1 MYDFPQPTWRH
12 KTSSDPAGKTKESQ
26 CSITHP
32 CEHRVMTQKIVILP
46 VQADRDNTPY
56 EHAHETTVQTAR
68 QHGFQIVEPNDGEA
82 TAIVVVR
89 MVESR
94 IVEDTLAAN
103 PHISWVQLPYAGV
116 ENFLPVARKYPNVT
130 FTSAKGTYA
139 PPVAEHALALTLAL
153 LRHLPERIRATSWG
167 ATYGTTLDGAKV
179 VIIGGG
185 GIGEELVRLFST
197 WHTTITVVRRS
208 NQPVAGADRTVT
220 SDRLNEVLPDAD
232 VVVIA
237 AAATPETRHMFGAEQ
252 FEIMD
257 DQAVLVNIARGSL
270 IDTDALVAALA
281 DRHIRSAGLD
291 VTDPEPLPDGHPLWE
306 EPNCIITPHTA
317 DTPEMVIPLLDER
330 IVRNLTALA
339 EGKTPASLEGL
350 VDVDAG
356 Y

>member
-1 MYDFPQPTWRH
+1 
-12 KTSSDPAGKTKESQ
+12 
-26 CSITHP
+26 
-32 CEHRVMTQKIVILP
+32 MTQKIVVLP

-56 EHAHETTVQTAR
+56 EHAHQTTVATAQT
-68 QHGFQIVEPNDGEA
+68 HGFDIVEPNDGEA

-89 MVESR
+89 MIDSK
-94 IVEDTLAAN
+94 IIEDTLAAN
-103 PHISWVQLPYAGV
+103 PNIVWVQLPYAGV
-116 ENFLPVARKYPNVT
+116 ETFLPVARKYPNVT

-167 ATYGTTLDGAKV
+167 ATYGSTLDGANV
-179 VIIGGG
+179 VIVGGG
-185 GIGEELVRLFST
+185 GIGEELVRIFST
-197 WHTTITVVRRS
+197 WDTTITVVRRS
-208 NQPVAGADRTVT
+208 TQPLEGADQTVT
-220 SDRLNEVLPDAD
+220 SDRLNEVLPAAD

-237 AAATPETRHMFGAEQ
+237 AAATPETQHMFGPEQ
-252 FEIMD
+252 FELMD

-270 IDTDALVAALA
+270 VDTDALVTALA
-281 DRHIRSAGLD
+281 DRQIRSAGLD

-306 EPNCIITPHTA
+306 ELNCIITPHTA

-330 IVRNLTALA
+330 IVRNLEALA
-339 EGKTPASLEGL
+339 AGKTPDSLEGL

>member
-1 MYDFPQPTWRH
+1 
-12 KTSSDPAGKTKESQ
+12 
-26 CSITHP
+26 
-32 CEHRVMTQKIVILP
+32 MTQKIVVLP
-46 VQADRDNTPY
+46 VQDDRDNTPY
-56 EHAHETTVQTAR
+56 EHAHETTVTTAR
-68 QHGFQIVEPNDGEA
+68 GHGFDIVDPDDGEA
-82 TAIVVVR
+82 TAIIVVR
-89 MVESR
+89 MIDSA
-94 IVEDTLAAN
+94 IIEDTLAAN
-103 PHISWVQLPYAGV
+103 PKISWVQLPYAGV
-116 ENFLPVARKYPNVT
+116 ETFLPVARKYPHVT

-167 ATYGTTLDGAKV
+167 ATFGSTLDGANV

-197 WHTTITVVRRS
+197 WDTTITVVRRKS
-208 NQPVAGADRTVT
+208 DPLDGADQTVT
-220 SDRLNEVLPDAD
+220 SEELNDVLPSAD

-237 AAATPETRHMFGAEQ
+237 AAATPETQHMFGREQ
-252 FEIMD
+252 FELMD

-270 IDTDALVAALA
+270 VDTDALVTALA
-281 DRHIRSAGLD
+281 ERKIRSAGLD

-317 DTPEMVIPLLDER
+317 DTPEMVIPLLDKR
-330 IVRNLTALA
+330 IVRNLEALA
-339 EGKTPASLEGL
+339 AGKTPDTLEGL